1 MTDGPAGYL
10 LFATGVHKT
19 YPDGRVHALNGVEL
33 GVREAEHVAITGP
46 SGCGKSTLLNLLG
59 ALDRP
64 DSGEVFFRGEPL
76 SKRRDLDRFRARQI
90 GFVFQ
95 SFFLLP
101 TLTARENVQ
110 VPMFEGTPL
119 SARERAKKADGL
131 LELVGMGKRAG
142 HRPMQLSVGERQRVA
157 LARALANDP
166 VLLLADE
173 PTGNLDSE
181 NALRV
186 LDLLTTLQRER
197 QLALLVVTHSPEV
210 AERADR
216 VVRMRDGQVVSDACG
231 VRSKHENQS
240 TKSEMKTGVQ

>member
-1 MTDGPAGYL
+1 MTESRHAPASDYL
-10 LFATGVHKT
+10 LFAHELCKT
-19 YPDGRVHALNGVEL
+19 YPDGNVKAVNGITL
-33 GVREAEHVAITGP
+33 GVREGECVAITGP

-64 DSGEVFFRGEPL
+64 DSGEIYLRGEPL
-76 SKRRDLDRFRARQI
+76 SACHDLDRFRARRL

-95 SFFLLP
+95 SFLLLP

-110 VPMFEGTPL
+110 VPMFEGPPR
-119 SARERAKKADGL
+119 SARERASKASEL
-131 LELVGMGKRAG
+131 LELVGMAGRAD
-142 HRPMQLSVGERQRVA
+142 HLPRHLSVGERQRVA

-181 NALRV
+181 NSGRV
-186 LDLLTTLQRER
+186 LDLLMRLQKERRLTL
-197 QLALLVVTHSPEV
+197 LIVTHSPDV

-216 VVRMRDGQVVSDACG
+216 VIRIKDGRIIEDTATSRPTVGTIAAGS
-231 VRSKHENQS
+231 
-240 TKSEMKTGVQ
+240 